1 MKKYLAIAAAIAL
14 IYIAKTPI
22 FYYSTI
28 DNKIITV
35 KQADRIVTT
44 DMTSSKYLV
53 WDQEGN
59 TYENTDTVW
68 FLKWNSSDVQGQ
80 MLQGKKVNIKTS
92 GIRFTWL
99 SWYPNIIT
107 AFPAE

>member
-1 MKKYLAIAAAIAL
+1 MKKYLAIVLAIGV

-22 FYYSTI
+22 FYYSTM
-28 DNKIITV
+28 DTKVITV
-35 KQADRIVTT
+35 KQADRIVAN
-44 DMTSSKYLV
+44 DMSTSKYLV

-80 MLQGKKVNIKTS
+80 MLAGKKVKVKTT
-92 GIRFTWL
+92 GIRFSWL

-107 AFPAE
+107 AAPAE